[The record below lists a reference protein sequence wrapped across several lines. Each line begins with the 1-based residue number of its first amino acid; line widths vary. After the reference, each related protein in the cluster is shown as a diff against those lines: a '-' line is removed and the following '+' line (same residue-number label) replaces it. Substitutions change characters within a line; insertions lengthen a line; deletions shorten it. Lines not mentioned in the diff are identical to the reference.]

1 MARSAIVVVAV
12 PTIRAFGSGC
22 MLDVEVVCRQGTLSE
37 DDWWDLFMS
46 VHGGY
51 SGSQDGRLPD
61 KLLRLGVRYGDG
73 AKATTLD
80 QYDRRTPAS
89 DEPPAGPLLT
99 HWPGHGGM
107 HGRELGFSGFGLWLW
122 PLPPRRGR

>member
-1 MARSAIVVVAV
+1 VQAGHIV
-12 PTIRAFGSGC
+12 R
-22 MLDVEVVCRQGTLSE
+22 

-46 VHGGY
+46 VHG
-51 SGSQDGRLPD
+51 
-61 KLLRLGVRYGDG
+61 G

-80 QYDRRTPAS
+80 QYDRRTPVS

-107 HGRELGFSGFGLWLW
+107 HGRELGVSGLGLWLW
-122 PLPPRRGR
+122 PLPPADTTAPRSGPQRRYC